1 MPKLG
6 SLQDKRVGNNSRKRK
21 LQAANLASIAAKK
34 ARLIVDENVNPNILP
49 TPSTPSTAIENP
61 NIYKTPSPSHLV
73 CLNCSSTNV
82 LDTELLNRDLIPV
95 EECGIGR
102 RTLTYDSDYKA
113 IAKLGEKELLRM
125 LIYLLNVY
133 RWCQS

>member
-6 SLQDKRVGNNSRKRK
+6 CLEDKRKGNNSRKRK
-21 LQAANLASIAAKK
+21 LKAAQLASIAAKK

-49 TPSTPSTAIENP
+49 TPSKPSTEIENQ

-113 IAKLGEKELLRM
+113 IAELSTSEM
-125 LIYLLNVY
+125 VTQIFFSYLEM
-133 RWCQS
+133 R